1 MDMIRP
7 PMGWNSFD
15 CYGVCVN
22 EEQVK
27 ANAEFMAENLKD
39 YGWEY
44 IVVDIEWY
52 SYTSQPPRDGGG
64 IYVPFGRIEV
74 DEYARPLPCLKKFPS
89 AAAGAGFGPLA
100 SHVHS
105 LGLKFGIHMMRGIPR
120 IAAHTHSKL
129 WDTEIT
135 ADQIANPYSIC
146 QWNPDMYG
154 VDPSK
159 PGAQEYYDSLIALFA
174 EWGVDFIKC
183 DDICRMDAESSK
195 DEIRMIH
202 SAIEKCSR
210 DIVLSLSPGPALAEE
225 FDFYRENSEMWRVTD
240 AFWDN
245 WDQLREMF
253 DVCRNWQGKASDAG
267 FPDCDCLP
275 VGLIGMGFGED
286 RRTNFT
292 INEEKTMLTL
302 WSIVRSPLMIG
313 SELSKLDQETLEL
326 LRNVQ
331 VMRLTEVS
339 EGAREAYRDNDVIVW
354 RSRDRYDGA
363 EYVAL
368 FNISTASTPICPKPF
383 ISKKEGV
390 AIDLWRGVEINIRS
404 TEDIP
409 GHGCLLI
416 RVE

>member
-1 MDMIRP
+1 
-7 PMGWNSFD
+7 
-15 CYGVCVN
+15 
-22 EEQVK
+22 
-27 ANAEFMAENLKD
+27 
-39 YGWEY
+39 
-44 IVVDIEWY
+44 
-52 SYTSQPPRDGGG
+52 
-64 IYVPFGRIEV
+64 
-74 DEYARPLPCLKKFPS
+74 
-89 AAAGAGFGPLA
+89 
-100 SHVHS
+100 
-105 LGLKFGIHMMRGIPR
+105 
-120 IAAHTHSKL
+120 
-129 WDTEIT
+129 
-135 ADQIANPYSIC
+135 
-146 QWNPDMYG
+146 
-154 VDPSK
+154 
-159 PGAQEYYDSLIALFA
+159 
-174 EWGVDFIKC
+174 
-183 DDICRMDAESSK
+183 
-195 DEIRMIH
+195 
-202 SAIEKCSR
+202 
-210 DIVLSLSPGPALAEE
+210 
-225 FDFYRENSEMWRVTD
+225 
-240 AFWDN
+240 
-245 WDQLREMF
+245 MF

-267 FPDCDCLP
+267 FPDCDMLP